1 MREKQK
7 IKDELKQ
14 FRPQSFFFKEIF
26 GHKEPDKLIMENI
39 AYNFDMKTKLKE
51 FMNEKLKSHQII
63 TCDTIMYYKK
73 LEEALAFEN
82 IADIYNKK

>member
-1 MREKQK
+1 
-7 IKDELKQ
+7 
-14 FRPQSFFFKEIF
+14 
-26 GHKEPDKLIMENI
+26 MENI